1 MTVNEFIQ
9 KLESLSK
16 SLKEKPIK
24 IIAPNG
30 LRLKPNIKMYFENEM
45 QFWSESD
52 DITSVII
59 TYKD

>member
-9 KLESLSK
+9 KLEGLSE
-16 SLKEKPIK
+16 SLKEKPIE
-24 IIAPNG
+24 IITPNG
-30 LRLKPNIKMYFENEM
+30 LRFKPNIKMYFENEM

-52 DITSVII
+52 NVTSVVI